1 MTKYEWETALK
12 KNICRLPDD
21 EIGRVM
27 EYYGELFEDNIERGK
42 TETAIINEFGNP
54 VDVAEKILS
63 EYDGEYKAETAD
75 KNAKS
80 VFDGIADNVVSTVV
94 EHEQHEEI
102 KNSDEVIERKDDS
115 AGSAQKSSNTTKAK
129 RAIVFIVLNVLTGF
143 AFFIVFAVLWIVFSV
158 FVIAGVSVAAGGGF
172 ASVVSFGVMFNG
184 HAASGLAQLGMGLVC
199 IGIGIAIVV
208 VAAKGVKPIAMFT
221 RKCFSL
227 LKNWLT
233 GKRGA

>member
-27 EYYGELFEDNIERGK
+27 EYYDELFEDYIERGK

-63 EYDGEYKAETAD
+63 EYDGEFKSETVEKKPD
-75 KNAKS
+75 S
-80 VFDGIADNVVSTVV
+80 VFEGHADNVVFNVV
-94 EHEQHEEI
+94 EHENTEDSG
-102 KNSDEVIERKDDS
+102 KNCETVEQKDGADNEQKRSD
-115 AGSAQKSSNTTKAK
+115 TTKAE

-143 AFFIVFAVLWIVFSV
+143 TFFVLFAVVWIVFAV
-158 FVIAGVSVAAGGGF
+158 FVMTGASLAVGGGG
-172 ASVVSFGVMFNG
+172 AVVISFGVMCNG
-184 HAASGLAQLGMGLVC
+184 YAGSGVAQLGMGLVC
-199 IGIGIAIVV
+199 IGIGIALTI
-208 VAAKGVKPIAMFT
+208 AAVKVVKPIAAFT
-221 RKCFSL
+221 RKCFNGIT
-227 LKNWLT
+227 KWLV